1 MVTVAGE
8 DLFTPIFNK
17 LEGLVSAGRN
27 AFNRHS
33 RQDLEQLK
41 ALHREIVLDI
51 ADAIKKIE
59 GTLAKKQAGERAEA
73 LKEQSLLT
81 RLQLIAEKL
90 GGLTEPIDKKIK
102 DGVLF
107 SEKAVSQTNYL
118 FDHQA
123 GILRSLLDIL
133 KTDNAMLKRFVQEEG
148 QKLVQDCI
156 NFATEHE
163 DRLIEGLCLPQAA
176 PLFLSILD
184 NMRTAA
190 QHEVDIAQM
199 LAKKN

>member
-1 MVTVAGE
+1 MVTVAGK
-8 DLFTPIFNK
+8 DLFTPLFEK
-17 LEGLVSAGRN
+17 LEGLVAAARN

-33 RQDLEQLK
+33 RQDLEHLK
-41 ALHREIVLDI
+41 AFHKESVLGI
-51 ADAIKKIE
+51 ADAIRKAE
-59 GTLAKKQAGERAEA
+59 GTPAKKPAGERGVGP
-73 LKEQSLLT
+73 KEQSVLT
-81 RLQLIAEKL
+81 RLQLIAETL
-90 GGLTEPIDKKIK
+90 GGLTDPIDKKIK

-123 GILRSLLDIL
+123 GMLRSLLDIL
-133 KTDNAMLKRFVQEEG
+133 KTDNAMLKRLVQEEG
-148 QKLVQDCI
+148 QKLIQDCI

-176 PLFLSILD
+176 PIFLSILD

-190 QHEVDIAQM
+190 QHEVDIAQI
-199 LAKKN
+199 LARKN